1 MIVQKTIINGISELL
16 YNHDY
21 VVVPGFGGF
30 VSRNQLSHYS
40 LNKEVLS
47 PPSKKIVFN
56 VQLKQNDGILATW
69 LKEKINCDF
78 NQATKHIDEFAA
90 HCKVLLDTKHRLEFE
105 NLGLFYLDFE
115 KNICFEPKT
124 DINFLIESFGL
135 SNITLKE
142 LDKEESQKIIE
153 TKDRFEKVE
162 ISQPVKQR
170 KYKRIAALAVGIP
183 ILGMAILFAVNF
195 VKPNTISYSKVLGL
209 AGSETTYSPLNYNSS
224 LTELEIKNAA
234 PYVVDA
240 NGYAAI
246 NLFDNKTI
254 AVNISAVK
262 TESHTVT
269 KHYSHEITIV
279 GKYQV
284 VMGCFSVK
292 ANAKKF
298 IRTLSS
304 ENIKSGIS
312 GINAKGLQVVSCGG
326 FNDKESAVAL
336 LQTIKSKFPN
346 AWVMTQE

>member
-40 LNKEVLS
+40 VNKEVLN
-47 PPSKKIVFN
+47 PPSKKILFN
-56 VQLKQNDGILATW
+56 VQLKQNDGILASW

-78 NQATKHIDEFAA
+78 NQANKHIEEFAA

-124 DINFLIESFGL
+124 DINFLIDSFGL
-135 SNITLKE
+135 SSITLKE
-142 LDKEESQKIIE
+142 LEKEEVQKVIE

-162 ISQPVKQR
+162 ITPTIKKR
-170 KYKRIAALAVGIP
+170 NYRRIATLAVGIP
-183 ILGMAILFAVNF
+183 VLGMAILFAVNF
-195 VKPNTISYSKVLGL
+195 VKPNTISYSKVFG
-209 AGSETTYSPLNYNSS
+209 GGTEMNYSPLNYNSS
-224 LTELEIKNAA
+224 IAELEVKNAT

-240 NGYAAI
+240 NGYATI
-246 NLFDNKTI
+246 NLYENKSV
-254 AVNISAVK
+254 AVNISAVR
-262 TESHTVT
+262 TESHTVA
-269 KHYSHEITIV
+269 KRKSHEIIMN

-292 ANAKKF
+292 GNAKKF

-304 ENIKSGIS
+304 ENLRAGLSGV
-312 GINAKGLQVVSCGG
+312 NAKGLHAVSCGA

-336 LQTIKSKFPN
+336 LQSIKSKYPN